1 LSNCQLTVTDH
12 IRGNTMKQANAND
25 KSIEGVLDQQE
36 TLLIVDDEAAIRR
49 VLCKKLSREGYQ
61 CEEADTAE
69 QALNRLATSPI
80 VLVILDIKMPGKSGI
95 ELLPEIKSG
104 YPDTAV
110 IMATAITDINVAIQ
124 CLKQG
129 ADDYLCKPF
138 NLEEVSLAVQ
148 RALEKRRLK
157 LEIREYQQFLEEKVE
172 EQTGEIRKIFL
183 GAIEALVSALE
194 AKDKYT
200 GGHSRRVTEI
210 ALALGNELG
219 LSAQDVE
226 DLRWGS
232 LLHDVGK
239 IAVDQLVQNKPG
251 KLTREEYEH
260 IMTHAHIGADIVR
273 PVVNGKIVEMIE
285 HHHDRYD
292 GNGLHQVIAG
302 NDIPL
307 EARILAVADAFDAM
321 TSDRPYRPAMSITEA
336 IDEIKRCAGT
346 QFDPAVVTAFLKTS
360 ATEVMATQ
368 SGRSQSGVPDSHQ

>member
-1 LSNCQLTVTDH
+1 
-12 IRGNTMKQANAND
+12 MP
-25 KSIEGVLDQQE
+25 DQQE
-36 TLLIVDDEAAIRR
+36 TLLIVDDEAAIRNLLR
-49 VLCKKLSREGYQ
+49 QKLSREGYQ
-61 CEEADTAE
+61 CEEADAAE
-69 QALNRLATSPI
+69 QTMNTLATSPI
-80 VLVILDIKMPGKSGI
+80 ALVILDIKMPGKSGI
-95 ELLPEIKSG
+95 ELLPEIKSVH
-104 YPDTAV
+104 PDTAV
-110 IMATAITDINVAIQ
+110 IMATAVNDINVAIQ

-219 LSAQDVE
+219 LSAQDME

-232 LLHDVGK
+232 LLHDIGK
-239 IAVDQLVQNKPG
+239 IAVDQLIQNKPDR
-251 KLTREEYEH
+251 LTPEEYEH
-260 IMTHAHIGADIVR
+260 IMIHAHVGADIVR
-273 PVVNGKIVEMIE
+273 PVVNGKITEMIE
-285 HHHDRYD
+285 HHHDHYN
-292 GNGLHQVIAG
+292 GSGLHQVIAG

-321 TSDRPYRPAMSITEA
+321 LSDRPYRSAMSITEA

-346 QFDPAVVTAFLKTS
+346 QFDPDVVAAFLKTVEP
-360 ATEVMATQ
+360 ATT
-368 SGRSQSGVPDSHQ
+368 

>member
-1 LSNCQLTVTDH
+1 
-12 IRGNTMKQANAND
+12 M
-25 KSIEGVLDQQE
+25 LDQRD
-36 TLLIVDDEAAIRR
+36 TLLIVDDEATIRKL
-49 VLCKKLSREGYQ
+49 LCQKLSREGYQ
-61 CEEADTAE
+61 CEEANNAE
-69 QALNRLATSPI
+69 QALNTLETSPI
-80 VLVILDIKMPGKSGI
+80 ALVILDIKMPGKSGI
-95 ELLPEIKSG
+95 EFLPEIKSG
-104 YPDTAV
+104 YRDTAV
-110 IMATAITDINVAIQ
+110 IMATAVTDINVAVQ

-200 GGHSRRVTEI
+200 GGHSRRVTEV

-219 LSAQDVE
+219 LPAQDME

-239 IAVDQLVQNKPG
+239 IAVDQRIQNKPG
-251 KLTREEYEH
+251 KLTSEEYEH
-260 IMTHAHIGADIVR
+260 VMTHAHVGADIVR
-273 PVVNGKIVEMIE
+273 PITNGKIIEMIE
-285 HHHDRYD
+285 HHHDHYD
-292 GNGLHQVIAG
+292 GSGLHQVIAG

-321 TSDRPYRPAMSITEA
+321 TSDRPYRSAMSIAEA
-336 IDEIKRCAGT
+336 IKEIKRCAGT
-346 QFDPAVVTAFLKTS
+346 QFDPDVVIAFLKTAKT
-360 ATEVMATQ
+360 ATK
-368 SGRSQSGVPDSHQ
+368 

>member
-1 LSNCQLTVTDH
+1 
-12 IRGNTMKQANAND
+12 MKQANANEE
-25 KSIEGVLDQQE
+25 SIKGMLDQQE
-36 TLLIVDDEAAIRR
+36 TLLIVDDEAVIRR
-49 VLCKKLSREGYQ
+49 MLHQKLSREGYQ
-61 CEEADTAE
+61 CEEADAAE
-69 QALNRLATSPI
+69 QVLNTLATSSI
-80 VLVILDIKMPGKSGI
+80 ALVILDIKMPGKSGI
-95 ELLPEIKSG
+95 ELLPEIKSS

-110 IMATAITDINVAIQ
+110 IMATAVNDINVAIQ

-200 GGHSRRVTEI
+200 GGHSRRVTEM
-210 ALALGNELG
+210 ALAIGSELG
-219 LSAQDVE
+219 LSAQDME

-232 LLHDVGK
+232 LLHDIGK
-239 IAVDQLVQNKPG
+239 IAIDKVIQNKPD

-260 IMTHAHIGADIVR
+260 IMIHAHVGADIVQ
-273 PVVNGKIVEMIE
+273 PVVDGKITEMIE
-285 HHHDRYD
+285 HHHDHYD
-292 GNGLHQVIAG
+292 GSGLHQVIAG
-302 NDIPL
+302 NDIPFG
-307 EARILAVADAFDAM
+307 ARILAVADAFDAM
-321 TSDRPYRPAMSITEA
+321 ISNRPYRSAMSIPEA

-346 QFDPAVVTAFLKTS
+346 QFDPDVVTAFLKTKT
-360 ATEVMATQ
+360 AEMAMK
-368 SGRSQSGVPDSHQ
+368 